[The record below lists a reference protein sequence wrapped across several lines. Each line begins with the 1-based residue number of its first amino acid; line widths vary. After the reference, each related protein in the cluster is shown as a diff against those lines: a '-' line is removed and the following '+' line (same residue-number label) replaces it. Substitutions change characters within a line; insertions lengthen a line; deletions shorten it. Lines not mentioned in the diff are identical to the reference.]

1 MCRNFDSIHALNS
14 ALCDTR
20 GDEIVLSAVVAQCI
34 SEELKSIVRLC
45 GVILN
50 YGADLAAYKTTDPL
64 FSTYPMSRRD
74 ALGVIFEIKTMRE
87 RYQGQVG
94 ISA

>member
-1 MCRNFDSIHALNS
+1 MDQRFDSVDALNS

-20 GDEIVLSAVVAQCI
+20 GDEIVLSGAVAQHI
-34 SEELKSIVRLC
+34 AEELNSIVRLC

-50 YGADLAAYKTTDPL
+50 YGADLASFESAAPL
-64 FSTYPMSRRD
+64 FASYPMSRRE
-74 ALGVIFEIKTMRE
+74 ALGVIYEIKTMRE

>member
-1 MCRNFDSIHALNS
+1 MDQNFDSVDALNS

-20 GDEIVLSAVVAQCI
+20 GDEIVLPGALAQQI
-34 SEELKSIVRLC
+34 AEELKSIVRLC

-50 YGADLAAYKTTDPL
+50 YGADLASFETTSPL
-64 FSTYPMSRRD
+64 FASYPISRRD
-74 ALGVIFEIKTMRE
+74 ALGVIYEIKTMRE